1 MGGLLFAGVLL
12 IIGIIFGS
20 INERKHFA
28 DIAQAEAELSDIE
41 VFNIKTLP
49 ENLEKG
55 GALVTGNVVIAV
67 DYFKVFIAGFIMLF
81 GGRMSAYEKMMER
94 ARREALIRMQRE
106 AKKLGADA
114 IYNTRIEFSA
124 VGQRPNKIGGA
135 ELLAYGTAVRY
146 S

>member
-1 MGGLLFAGVLL
+1 MGLLTVAILL
-12 IIGIIFGS
+12 IIGIFFGS
-20 INERKHFA
+20 MNERNHFA
-28 DIAQAEAELSDIE
+28 RIERAEAELSDIK

-49 ENLEKG
+49 DNLEKG

-106 AKKLGADA
+106 AKALGADA

-135 ELLAYGTAVRY
+135 ELFAYGTAVRY
-146 S
+146 L

>member
-1 MGGLLFAGVLL
+1 MGGFLFAGLLL

-20 INERKHFA
+20 MNERKHFA
-28 DIAQAEAELSDIE
+28 SIERAEAELSDIKIL
-41 VFNIKTLP
+41 NIKTLP
-49 ENLEKG
+49 DNLEKG

-94 ARREALIRMQRE
+94 ARREALIRMQRQ
-106 AKKLGADA
+106 AKDLGADA

>member
-1 MGGLLFAGVLL
+1 MGGILTIAVLL

-20 INERKHFA
+20 MNERNHFA
-28 DIAQAEAELSDIE
+28 RLLKAEEELSDIK

-49 ENLEKG
+49 DNLEKG

-67 DYFKVFIAGFIMLF
+67 DYFKVFISGFIMLF
-81 GGRMSAYEKMMER
+81 GGRMGAYEKMMER
-94 ARREALIRMQRE
+94 ARREALVRMQRE
-106 AKKLGADA
+106 AKDLGANA

-135 ELLAYGTAVRY
+135 ELFAYGTAVRY

>member
-1 MGGLLFAGVLL
+1 MSGFLFGGLLL
-12 IIGIIFGS
+12 IIGIIFGAR
-20 INERKHFA
+20 NERNHFA
-28 DIAQAEAELSDIE
+28 RIQQAEAELSDIKIL
-41 VFNIKTLP
+41 NIKTLP
-49 ENLEKG
+49 DNLEKG

-106 AKKLGADA
+106 AKRLGADA

-135 ELLAYGTAVRY
+135 ELLAYGTAVHY